1 MFLVVK
7 MSSKSIEKKII
18 KIEYKEEDEYFD
30 LKRVVTPFSLFFLK
44 DERYI
49 YDGSEK
55 IPFNKRDPLYKTAF
69 LHEFSNSL
77 RKTKGKI

>member
-1 MFLVVK
+1 
-7 MSSKSIEKKII
+7 MSSKSIKKFV
-18 KIEYKEEDEYFD
+18 KIEYKEEKEFFD

-55 IPFNKRDPLYKTAF
+55 IPFSRRDPLYKTI
-69 LHEFSNSL
+69 LLQEFSDSL
-77 RKTKGKI
+77 RNIG

>member
-1 MFLVVK
+1 
-7 MSSKSIEKKII
+7 MSSKSIKKFV
-18 KIEYKEEDEYFD
+18 KIEYKEEEEFFD

-55 IPFNKRDPLYKTAF
+55 ILFSRRDPLYKTI
-69 LHEFSNSL
+69 LLQEFSDSL
-77 RKTKGKI
+77 RNIKK